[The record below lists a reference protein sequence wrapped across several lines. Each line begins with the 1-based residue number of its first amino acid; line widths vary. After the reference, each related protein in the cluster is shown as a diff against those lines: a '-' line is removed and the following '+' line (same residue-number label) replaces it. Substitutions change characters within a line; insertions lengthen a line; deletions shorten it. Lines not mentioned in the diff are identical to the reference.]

1 MKHTRLLVFCASF
14 LTVSG
19 LAQAGEIQAYAGA
32 VAGFAE
38 GGTGPFGCA
47 TSGPTIPA
55 PWSAGISLPTEGFVS
70 CHLAG
75 GIDNQVATSGTLNAS
90 QSVSGPSV
98 GGTFSGSAQARAG
111 YWNLGVAVDGS
122 NSGGSA
128 PSVFR
133 QTAAFA
139 RFVVP
144 VTLNSPGIATGTTGF
159 VNFSFL
165 VEGNMFSDRN
175 APYSQQVD
183 TYLGLRVNNT
193 TIGPWTAFAATIVDE
208 GLPFVRGG
216 SSGLPGSFV
225 LGPGSLTG
233 SANVTSTG
241 NFAMRWGVPFQVEV
255 ALYAQQSSCC
265 YGTTLSADF
274 LNSAVLNGIQAYGP
288 AGLVN
293 DFTGFDDEGNLLG
306 ASGVLSAVPEPAS
319 LLLISLGLSAVGVF
333 ARRQPRCR

>member
-1 MKHTRLLVFCASF
+1 MKHARLLAFCAS
-14 LTVSG
+14 LVTVSS
-19 LAQAGEIQAYAGA
+19 LANAGEIQAYAGA
-32 VAGFAE
+32 VAGFAQ

-47 TSGPTIPA
+47 TSGPTIGA
-55 PWSAGISLPTEGFVS
+55 PWYAGISLPTEGFAS

-75 GIDNQVATSGTLNAS
+75 GIDNQVASNGILNAS
-90 QSVSGPSV
+90 QSVSGPAV

-128 PSVFR
+128 PGVYR

-144 VTLNSPGIATGTTGF
+144 VTLNSPGIASGTAGF

-193 TIGPWTAFAATIVDE
+193 TIGPWTAFAATLVDE

-233 SANVTSTG
+233 SATVTSTG
-241 NFAMRWGVPFQVEV
+241 NFAMRWGVPFEVEV

-274 LNSAVLNGIQAYGP
+274 LNTAVLKGIQAYGP
-288 AGLVN
+288 TGLVS
-293 DFTGFDDEGNLLG
+293 DFTGVDDAGNLLG
-306 ASGVLSAVPEPAS
+306 ASGVLSAVPEPS
-319 LLLISLGLSAVGVF
+319 SWLLMSLGLLAWMV
-333 ARRQPRCR
+333 RRRRV